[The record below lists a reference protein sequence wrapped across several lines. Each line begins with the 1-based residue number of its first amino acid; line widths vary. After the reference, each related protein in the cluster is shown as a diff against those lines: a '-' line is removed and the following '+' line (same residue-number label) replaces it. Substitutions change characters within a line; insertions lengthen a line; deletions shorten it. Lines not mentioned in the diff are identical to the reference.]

1 MDKSESVP
9 TPAKPDPCAKPRRRC
24 LDIEYKRRHGCVD
37 AIDLILAMAASG
49 LLGGGLGLLIGL
61 AAG

>member
-1 MDKSESVP
+1 MP
-9 TPAKPDPCAKPRRRC
+9 TPAKQACEQPGRRRC
-24 LDIEYKRRHGCVD
+24 LDIEYKRQHGCVD
-37 AIDLILAMAASG
+37 VIDLILAMAASG